1 MTPLEN
7 KPMKLKELPWGEDQ
21 TCIYVNGHV
30 GPVHFLQAVK
40 AFAGSDV
47 PQESRETL
55 ILDDVKHTRFT
66 RMSPTE
72 CASKGFD
79 WGFWE
84 QKDGR
89 YKVTAVFV

>member
-1 MTPLEN
+1 
-7 KPMKLKELPWGEDQ
+7 MKLKELPWGEDQ

-30 GPVHFLQAVK
+30 GPIHFLASVK
-40 AFAGSDV
+40 AFLASGV
-47 PQESRETL
+47 PQDARDAL
-55 ILDDVKHTRFT
+55 VLDDVKHTRFT

-72 CASKGFD
+72 CARQGFD

-89 YKVTAVFV
+89 YKVTAVFI